1 MRKIFPKIKNYKP
14 NIMTANKTAKIQF
27 YEGNDE
33 PVVPEIRLTRSKD
46 GTTGQALFSFEKPQA
61 LSSITEGEI
70 TGMRMI
76 DSEGEI
82 LTREVKVKFVDGE
95 PIFLEAVYI
104 WKNISDFDRFMR
116 FANRYAKSNGLGYS
130 EKK

>member
-1 MRKIFPKIKNYKP
+1 MFDLK
-14 NIMTANKTAKIQF
+14 IMTENKAARIQF
-27 YEGNDE
+27 YEGTDE

-46 GTTGQALFSFEKPQA
+46 GTTGQALFMFEKPQA
-61 LSSITEGEI
+61 LSSIAEGEI

-76 DSEGEI
+76 DNEGEI

-95 PIFLEAVYI
+95 PIFLEAVYV
-104 WKNISDFDRFMR
+104 WKTTPDFDRFMR
-116 FANRYAKSNGLGYS
+116 FANSYAKSNGLGYS

>member
-1 MRKIFPKIKNYKP
+1 MS
-14 NIMTANKTAKIQF
+14 ANKTAKIQF
-27 YEGNDE
+27 YEGTDE

-46 GTTGQALFSFEKPQA
+46 GTTGQALFLFEKPQA
-61 LSSITEGEI
+61 LSSIT
-70 TGMRMI
+70 
-76 DSEGEI
+76 EGEI

-104 WKNISDFDRFMR
+104 WKNTSDFDRFMR
-116 FANRYAKSNGLGYS
+116 FANSYAKSNGLGYS

>member
-1 MRKIFPKIKNYKP
+1 
-14 NIMTANKTAKIQF
+14 MTSNKTAKIQF
-27 YEGNDE
+27 YEGTDE

-76 DSEGEI
+76 DNEGEI
-82 LTREVKVKFVDGE
+82 LTREVKVDLWDLQIVMPNQMD
-95 PIFLEAVYI
+95 
-104 WKNISDFDRFMR
+104 
-116 FANRYAKSNGLGYS
+116 
-130 EKK
+130 